1 MNQKDINKM
10 LHDTNLSDETKALL
24 DELIPLLEHLEKT
37 TKDISSVIDIS
48 ADTETIKNILM
59 YDVIEGKS
67 DQGLVGDIS
76 TIKTI
81 ITISDKLKQER
92 IRTFEDL
99 LNSFKE
105 DIDDRHDILA
115 KTLVQDKQDILD
127 KINIKVPWYKT
138 VSHIKD
144 LILTLS
150 ISTAVILNIM
160 KLFGVF

>member
-81 ITISDKLKQER
+81 ISLSDKLKQER
-92 IRTFEDL
+92 IHTFEDL

-105 DIDDRHDILA
+105 DLNDRYDTLA
-115 KTLVQDKQDILD
+115 KTIDNYKQEILD

-138 VSHIKD
+138 VSHVKD
-144 LILTLS
+144 LILTIS